1 MKARRGD
8 DRPVAYHP
16 RRPEDPMHQF
26 NAEIA
31 RQITESRIAQA
42 EHARAV
48 RGLTRS
54 PRPGR
59 VHARRVLGPIA
70 HPGLALARLW
80 RPE

>member
-1 MKARRGD
+1 
-8 DRPVAYHP
+8 
-16 RRPEDPMHQF
+16 MHQI

-31 RQITESRIAQA
+31 RQITDSRIAQA

-54 PRPGR
+54 PQPGR
-59 VHARRVLGPIA
+59 VHVRRVLGPIA